1 MTNIIFHLNISLH
14 RWKRVKVPLQP
25 RPPRPYITLI
35 FHSARVLSRN
45 RNLHPGFDP
54 PTITMRRK
62 LESHH
67 HQTLLKNGVVAKTH
81 RCKKKHLQKTHLCKN
96 APAKNAPLKKRTCK
110 KRTYKKRTCA
120 KTHLQKLSIEGLRIV
135 QFISVIHQIDPQ

>member
-14 RWKRVKVPLQP
+14 RWNRVKVPLQP

-54 PTITMRRK
+54 PPTITMRRR

-67 HQTLLKNGVVAKTH
+67 HQTLLKKTGW
-81 RCKKKHLQKTHLCKN
+81 LL
-96 APAKNAPLKKRTCK
+96 KRTGAK
-110 KRTYKKRTCA
+110 KNTYKKRTYA
-120 KTHLQKLSIEGLRIV
+120 KTHLQKMHPSKNAHAKNAPTKNAPV
-135 QFISVIHQIDPQ
+135 QKRTYKNCL